1 MSTTSTDKQQAIEL
15 MEKAVE
21 AIGEK
26 IVEERGDM
34 VVKMKV
40 SGRRTSHRF
49 YHHPLLLLVSL
60 NRN

>member
-40 SGRRTSHRF
+40 SGGRTSPRF
-49 YHHPLLLLVSL
+49 YHHPLRLLVTL